1 MAKEKTEAMISGI
14 SDTHYTYMDIIRI
27 LATYLVIFTHTGD
40 IGSKLYIYGNYDGIR
55 KLIYIVADVVRC
67 INVPL
72 FFMISGALLLP
83 KEESYKRLFSKRV
96 VKYVVVL
103 ISMSYF
109 YFVVYY
115 KNSWYDLGL
124 FFKQLCT
131 EYVTGLYWF
140 LYAYLGYL
148 LILPFLRK
156 LVKVMEKK
164 DFRYFMILGI
174 LFKGILNVGI
184 GLCGWSGR
192 FLVPFY
198 LGEDAVFYPV
208 MGFYFANLI
217 STPEEIDRKVKRE
230 LGIGGVLS
238 LICILGTVYMMH
250 WEACRTGEY
259 SETYLM
265 NFTVIPTLFAFGV
278 IKSGCLKFNISEKGK
293 KLIRFIADNSFGVYL
308 FSVFAQINLVEIY
321 FFINDKT
328 GGEIPLISSYLY
340 VLAVMMIEVVVIAL
354 LRKIPLIRRFI

>member
-1 MAKEKTEAMISGI
+1 MEKEKTEVVISGI
-14 SDTHYTYMDIIRI
+14 SDTHYVYMDIIRI

-40 IGSKLYIYGNYDGIR
+40 IGSKLYIYGNYDGTR
-55 KLIYIVADVVRC
+55 KLIYMVADVVRC

-83 KEESYKRLFSKRV
+83 KKESYKRLFSKRIA
-96 VKYVVVL
+96 KYVVVL

-115 KNSWYDLGL
+115 KNSWYDFGL
-124 FFKQLCT
+124 FFEQLCT

-156 LVKVMEKK
+156 LVKAMGKR
-164 DFRYFMILGI
+164 DFQYFMILGI

-184 GLCGWSGR
+184 GLCGWNGK
-192 FLVPFY
+192 FMVPFY
-198 LGEDAVFYPV
+198 FGEDAVFYPLI
-208 MGFYFANLI
+208 GFYFANLI
-217 STPEEIDRKVKRE
+217 STPVELDRKVKRE
-230 LGIGGVLS
+230 LVIGGMLS

-250 WEACRTGEY
+250 WEACRTGAY
-259 SETYLM
+259 SETYLK
-265 NFTVIPTLFAFGV
+265 NFTVIPTLFVFGV
-278 IKSGCLKFNISEKGK
+278 IKCGCLKFNIPENGK

-308 FSVFAQINLVEIY
+308 FSVFAQIKLVGIY
-321 FFINDKT
+321 FFFNDKT
-328 GGEIPLISSYLY
+328 GGRIPLLSSYLY
-340 VLAVMMIEVVVIAL
+340 VLAVMMIEVVVISL
-354 LRKIPLIRRFI
+354 LRRIPLIRKLI